1 MIDKKGESRF
11 ALFTK
16 GIKLRADS
24 FRKDENLVIA
34 KNTYAF
40 ESIPHTA
47 SSGFYDTA
55 NVAERVYGAGEE
67 NYISRLSYYAAERD
81 ALRHALLQRSEA
93 VVEFQGKTPQ
103 SGNFKAQI
111 FGKLHSLDELYTEA
125 NAPTGSSAYA
135 LYPKTQEAGQSQR
148 ASASTLSRSEARA
161 SASTLSRSEAT
172 ASASNLGREGVRNST
187 LPQNLGNE
195 ALFDEKKVNPSDFS
209 ETVLEYLQKGE
220 VLLLEHSGFNT
231 SGNQI
236 AVVYG
241 AEWDIYGELTALYL
255 TEPDDNLQ
263 AMKRYPVKKLSG
275 SNEEKLVFTPEKND
289 KVQSKLKYFY
299 TVELYEKEPEN
310 LFFDITD

>member
-1 MIDKKGESRF
+1 M
-11 ALFTK
+11 
-16 GIKLRADS
+16 RADS

-67 NYISRLSYYAAERD
+67 NYIFRLSYYAAERD

-209 ETVLEYLQKGE
+209 KTVLEYLKKGE
-220 VLLLEHSGFNT
+220 VLLLEHSGFNK

-255 TEPDDNLQ
+255 TEPDDSLQ
-263 AMKRYPVKKLSG
+263 AMKRYPVKKLS
-275 SNEEKLVFTPEKND
+275 SNNEEKLVFTPEKND
-289 KVQSKLKYFY
+289 KVQSKLKNFY
-299 TVELYEKEPEN
+299 TVKLYEEAPEN
-310 LFFDITD
+310 LFFDVTG